1 MSMAQDPTVPQSAE
15 QEAPAS
21 APAPSSDEIR
31 AMVEA
36 EAARIVDARIPGLQS
51 AYEKQLAQLRKELA
65 KAKSDPDGYDADNS
79 SQYREELERA
89 QREAAAL
96 RAGRSFPDAFPIY
109 EAMMAADTVEDQLQ
123 MLQDFVRGTPA
134 PEPAAESGSNPT
146 PAPAP
151 STTPRIDQNNPPS
164 APPPMGDGPTTQ
176 EAAWQII
183 DQFKENWP
191 KFGR

>member
-1 MSMAQDPTVPQSAE
+1 MSMAQDPSVPQSTE
-15 QEAPAS
+15 QDAPA
-21 APAPSSDEIR
+21 ATPAPTTDEIR

-36 EAARIVDARIPGLQS
+36 EAQRIVDARIPGLQS
-51 AYEKQLAQLRKELA
+51 AYEKQLSQVRKELD
-65 KAKSDPDGYDADNS
+65 KARKDPDGYDANTSD
-79 SQYREELERA
+79 QYRADLEKA

-96 RAGRSFPDAFPIY
+96 RAGRSFPDAFPVY

-134 PEPAAESGSNPT
+134 AEPEQSGSNPT
-146 PAPAP
+146 PVPEAPTP
-151 STTPRIDQNNPPS
+151 SIDQNNPPS
-164 APPPMGDGPTTQ
+164 APPPGGAGPATQ
-176 EAAWQII
+176 DAAWQII